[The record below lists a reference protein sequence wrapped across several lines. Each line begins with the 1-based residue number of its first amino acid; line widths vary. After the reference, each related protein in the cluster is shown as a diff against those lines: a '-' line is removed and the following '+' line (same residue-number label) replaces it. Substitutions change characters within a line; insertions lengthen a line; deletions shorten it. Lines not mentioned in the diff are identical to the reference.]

1 MTTRARGEAT
11 AAKLAASRG
20 GGGGSG
26 EAAADSKAWDGS
38 SRVGDNDEGAGAAR
52 GAASSPVSRLRAAEE
67 FLLENPELKSVH
79 SNASVRTLLA
89 RSETVQQQ
97 PAAAVSVA

>member
-52 GAASSPVSRLRAAEE
+52 GAASSVSRLRAAEE